1 MHSRPKSRGALVS
14 TLAMIGSAACWGF
27 ATVMSRD
34 LLDSIPSAALLVVQL
49 LASVVVLWT
58 LAAFE
63 RSGAAFDGALGRAS
77 LTGILE
83 PGLAYTVGLLGLA
96 YTTASNASVISST
109 EPIMIVILAWLLL
122 GQRPSLRLAICIAIA
137 VAGVV
142 IVSWADLVSLEADSS
157 NVIGDILIVAATAF
171 AAGYV
176 VISSRLARNYEPG
189 ILAAS
194 QQSVGLLFALA
205 VYATVSFAGA
215 QSHDWSALSPG
226 MLAYAAFSGVIQY
239 AAAFWLYLLG
249 LQYLTAG
256 VAALWLTLI
265 PVFGVV
271 GAMIWLG
278 EQPNTSLFIGG
289 VLIVAAIVFGASE
302 FHAVTEPD
310 S

>member
-1 MHSRPKSRGALVS
+1 
-14 TLAMIGSAACWGF
+14 MIGSAACWGF

-34 LLDSIPSAALLVVQL
+34 LLDSMPSASLLVVQL
-49 LASVVVLWT
+49 CASVAVLWA
-58 LAAFE
+58 LAAIE
-63 RSGAAFDGALGRAS
+63 RSGALFDGALGRAS

-109 EPIMIVILAWLLL
+109 EPIMIVLLAWIFLR
-122 GQRPSLRLAICIAIA
+122 QRPSLRLAICIAIA
-137 VAGVV
+137 VAGVIV
-142 IVSWADLVSLEADSS
+142 VSWADLTSLEAGSS
-157 NVIGDILIVAATAF
+157 NLIGDVLIVAATAF

-176 VISSRLARNYEPG
+176 VISSRLARDYAPG

-205 VYATVSFAGA
+205 VYAVVSFAGA
-215 QSHDWSALSPG
+215 QPHDWSALSPG
-226 MLAYAAFSGVIQY
+226 TFAYAAFSGVVQY

-249 LQYLTAG
+249 LRYLPAG

-265 PVFGVV
+265 PVFGVI

-278 EQPNTSLFIGG
+278 EQPQPSLFVGG
-289 VLIVAAIVFGASE
+289 ILIVAAIIFGASE
-302 FHAVTEPD
+302 FHAVTDQD